1 MKEEVNPEDVQA
13 NLTADNLATLTPD
26 GEKPRSRLTSAA
38 NGRALFL
45 QDVRNYAKR
54 SQRNAL
60 VAGII
65 DGNPPLSQ
73 AALMKA
79 GQGARA
85 NFNTGEGQAF
95 METAVSPFY
104 DLSTEVET
112 FATVRIMSEDP
123 ETVEKSHCVQ
133 DYFQELLTKNEDHDY
148 NLQLSLHEMVAYG
161 MGPMVWDDDL
171 NWQSQAR
178 LFSLIRVPP
187 RTKASVNQWDHFSLE
202 YYFTVG
208 EMYQFIA
215 DPEAAT
221 AMGWDV
227 EAVKE
232 AIMNA
237 GSGMSYLQGWN
248 QWEQVQRMLRDNEY
262 YYSVQVPTV
271 RVARILVKEFADKD
285 GNCPVTEGWVA
296 VEGTSDKWLFRKDRR
311 YERMSQ
317 VIAPHFYDR
326 GNGDVNSI
334 KGLGVKMYGLLLQ
347 VQRSMMATVDGA
359 YLNSTSL
366 FQSTASVLK
375 QNLEIMH
382 AGPATII
389 PNSLNFVQR
398 NTAGVMEPLFAVR
411 KEMQNTL
418 SSNLSQ
424 YRQRQEK
431 ESGNPASATEINAR
445 LQQASL
451 LGKTAIARYYEQR
464 DHWFQETFRRA
475 INPSLTASMGEW
487 AKQALEFQKKCKE
500 DGVTQEMLNKAV
512 VRATRTAGQGSS
524 FLRTQALL
532 ATLQILGGAL
542 PPDGLLRLHKDIL
555 ASIDGQAMVE
565 RYLPSPDMRPG
576 EQENVWEATMENS
589 AFHDGA
595 DIPVTTTQMDEVH
608 MNVHFNFLDAA
619 AGTVPQGADP
629 AEVLKTLQA
638 GGSNITKHLQKF
650 AANPLNKQKAKM
662 YAEHLHQLG
671 KTTDQLANYVAEQA
685 QKAAEE
691 QQRAQQI
698 QQDPELAI
706 KQAEAAQNMQLKQA
720 KTEQQ
725 LALKQQNHDA
735 RLAQNAQRAAQS
747 AAIKDAQTAQAI
759 SLNNAKAVADLALK
773 SKTTEATIQEK
784 QDVET
789 D

>member
-1 MKEEVNPEDVQA
+1 MNQEATDADKQA
-13 NLTADNLATLTPD
+13 NLTADNLATLKPD
-26 GEKPRSRLTSAA
+26 GEKPKSRLTSAS

-60 VAGII
+60 VAGLI

-73 AALMKA
+73 SALMKS

-95 METAVSPFY
+95 LETAVSPFY
-104 DLSTEVET
+104 DLATEVET
-112 FATVRIMSEDP
+112 FATARIPAEFGPDA
-123 ETVEKSHCVQ
+123 VELSHCVQ
-133 DYFQELLTKNEDHDY
+133 DYFQELLLKNEDHDY
-148 NLQLSLHEMVAYG
+148 NLQLGLHEMVCYG

-178 LFSLIRVPP
+178 LFSLLRVPP

-215 DPEAAT
+215 DPEAAS

-227 EAVKE
+227 KAVKD
-232 AIMNA
+232 AIMSA
-237 GSGMSYLQGWN
+237 GSGLSSLQGWN
-248 QWEQVQRMLRDNEY
+248 QWENVQRMLRDNEY
-262 YYSVQVPTV
+262 YYSAQVPTI
-271 RVARILVKEFADKD
+271 RVARILVCEFADKD
-285 GNCPVTEGWVA
+285 GNRAVTEGWVA
-296 VEGTSDKWLFRKDRR
+296 ADGADDRWLFRKDRR

-334 KGLGVKMYGLLLQ
+334 KGLGVKQYGQLLQ
-347 VQRSMMATVDGA
+347 IQRSMMATIDGA

-366 FQSTASVLK
+366 FQSNASVLK

-382 AGPATII
+382 AGPATVI
-389 PNSLNFVQR
+389 PNSLTFVQR
-398 NTAGVMEPLFAVR
+398 NPAGAMEPLFAVR
-411 KEMQNTL
+411 KELQSTL
-418 SSNLSQ
+418 SANLSQ

-475 INPSLTASMGEW
+475 INSEITDSMGEW
-487 AKQALEFQKKCKE
+487 AKQAREFQKKCREK
-500 DGVTQEMLNKAV
+500 GVTKEMLKKTV

-524 FLRTQALL
+524 FLRTQALM
-532 ATLQILGGAL
+532 ATLQILGPAL
-542 PPDGLLRLHKDIL
+542 PPDGLLRLQKDIL
-555 ASIDGQAMVE
+555 AAIDGQPMVE
-565 RYLPSPDMRPG
+565 RYLPAPDMRPG
-576 EQENVWEATMENS
+576 EQANVWEAMMENS

-595 DIPVTTTQMDEVH
+595 QIPVTSTQMHGVH
-608 MNVHFNFLDAA
+608 MDVHFEFLDLA

-638 GGSNITKHLQKF
+638 GGANITLHLQQF
-650 AANPLNKQKAKM
+650 SRDPMNQQKTKV
-662 YAEHLHQLG
+662 YAQRLQELG
-671 KTTDQLANYVAEQA
+671 NVVDQLSDFVAKQA
-685 QKAAEE
+685 QQQAEE
-691 QQRAQQI
+691 QQRMAQM
-698 QQDPELAI
+698 QQDPEMMM
-706 KQAEAAQNMQLKQA
+706 KQAESQQDMMLKDA
-720 KTEQQ
+720 KTRQM
-725 LALKQQNHDA
+725 LDLKRQNHDA
-735 RLAQNAQRAAQS
+735 RLAQNAQKSAQG
-747 AAIKDAQTAQAI
+747 AAIKDAQAAQAI
-759 SLNNAKAVADLALK
+759 TLKAVQAQADLAIK
-773 SKTTEATIQEK
+773 AASAAAKPAGTEE
-784 QDVET
+784 
-789 D
+789 

>member
-1 MKEEVNPEDVQA
+1 MTLGPTEEDQQA

-26 GEKPRSRLTSAA
+26 GDKPKSRLTSAS

-60 VAGII
+60 VAGLI

-95 METAVSPFY
+95 LETAVSPFY

-112 FATVRIMSEDP
+112 FATARIPAEFGPDS
-123 ETVEKSHCVQ
+123 VELSHFLQ
-133 DYFQELLTKNEDHDY
+133 DAFQELLLKNEDHDY
-148 NLQLSLHEMVAYG
+148 NLQLSLHEMVCYG

-208 EMYQFIA
+208 ELYQFIA

-227 EAVKE
+227 EAVKQ
-232 AIMNA
+232 AIMFA
-237 GSGMSYLQGWN
+237 GAGLDTLQGWT
-248 QWEQVQRMLRDNEY
+248 QWELCQRMLRDNEY

-271 RVARILVKEFADKD
+271 RVARILVREFADKD
-285 GNCPVTEGWVA
+285 GNRPVTEGWVA
-296 VEGTSDKWLFRKDRR
+296 VNGTDDRWLFRKDRR
-311 YERMSQ
+311 YESMSQ

-334 KGLGVKMYGLLLQ
+334 KGLGVKQYGQLLQ
-347 VQRSMMATVDGA
+347 IQRSMMATIDGA
-359 YLNSTSL
+359 YLNSTAL
-366 FQSTASVLK
+366 FQSSASVLK

-382 AGPATII
+382 AGPATVI
-389 PNSLNFVQR
+389 PNSLTFIQR
-398 NTAGVMEPLFAVR
+398 NPAGVMEPLFAVR
-411 KEMQNTL
+411 KELQSTL
-418 SSNLSQ
+418 SANLSQ

-475 INPSLTASMGEW
+475 VNPSLTDSMGEW
-487 AKQALEFQKKCKE
+487 AKQAREFQKKCRERGITK
-500 DGVTQEMLNKAV
+500 EMLKKAQI
-512 VRATRTAGQGSS
+512 RATRTAGQGSS
-524 FLRTQALL
+524 FLRTQALI
-532 ATLQILGGAL
+532 ATMQLLGPAL
-542 PPDGLLRLHKDIL
+542 PPDGLQRLQKDIL
-555 ASIDGQAMVE
+555 AAIDGQPMVE

-576 EQENVWEATMENS
+576 EQSNVWEAMMENS

-595 DIPVTTTQMDEVH
+595 QIPVTTTQMDEVH
-608 MNVHFNFLDAA
+608 MNVHFEFLDAA

-638 GGSNITKHLQKF
+638 GGANIALHLQKF
-650 AANPLNKQKAKM
+650 ALNPMNKEKAKG
-662 YAEHLHQLG
+662 YAQHLQQIG
-671 KTTDQLANYVAEQA
+671 NVTDQLADFVAKQAQQQAEQQA
-685 QKAAEE
+685 QAMAA
-691 QQRAQQI
+691 
-698 QQDPELAI
+698 QQDPELLI
-706 KQAEAAQNMQLKQA
+706 KQAEAQQNMALKAA

-725 LALKQQNHDA
+725 LALKQQNHEMRA
-735 RLAQNAQRAAQS
+735 AQNAQRAAQE
-747 AAIKDAQTAQAI
+747 AAIKDAKTAQEI
-759 SLNNAKAVADLALK
+759 TLKSVKAKADMAIQAATAVA
-773 SKTTEATIQEK
+773 QESG
-784 QDVET
+784 DDE
-789 D
+789 